1 MLFDPKPKNS
11 RSDLFDREEKISE
24 LKESIP
30 RLSLTLLL
38 SVRRAD
44 EISALKNALN
54 ELGTPTSIL
63 QI

>member
-44 EISALKNALN
+44 EISALKNTLN

>member
-11 RSDLFDREEKISE
+11 RSDLFDREEEISE

-38 SVRRAD
+38 SVRRVD
-44 EISALKNALN
+44 EISALN